1 VLPANVNAASW
12 EFRFMPRPG
21 EKLTLKV
28 TRPKGAKGTTLAIDS
43 ASLHTTIGSRSS
55 TTTLQFAYRSTQGG
69 RHVIKLPEQARVT
82 GVTFDGRPQQLR
94 PEKGELPL
102 SLAPGAHSLLITW
115 EESRDVSLLT
125 HPSTVDLR
133 SAASNLTFGV
143 ALPDSRWILAAWG
156 PGVGPAVLYWGELV
170 VFIGVAWLLGRWARS
185 PLRFTEWLLLG
196 LGLSTQ
202 SWSVF
207 CLTAAWL
214 IAMRWRE
221 DWKPGEELSRHRFN
235 AVQLVLA
242 VFTFVT
248 LITLVFSGI
257 RNGLLA
263 YPDMHITGGNGLGG
277 GYTWFQDQTTGV
289 LESPSIFSVPMWVY
303 RTLFFAWA
311 SWMAFAL
318 VRWLR
323 WAFNAWKTGGLWR

>member
-1 VLPANVNAASW
+1 
-12 EFRFMPRPG
+12 
-21 EKLTLKV
+21 
-28 TRPKGAKGTTLAIDS
+28 LA
-43 ASLHTTIGSRSS
+43 
-55 TTTLQFAYRSTQGG
+55 
-69 RHVIKLPEQARVT
+69 
-82 GVTFDGRPQQLR
+82 
-94 PEKGELPL
+94 
-102 SLAPGAHSLLITW
+102 
-115 EESRDVSLLT
+115 
-125 HPSTVDLR
+125 VDLQ
-133 SAASNLTFGV
+133 SAASNLSFGV

-170 VFIGVAWLLGRWARS
+170 VFIAVAWLLGRWSQS

-202 SWSVF
+202 SWFVF

-221 DWKPGEELSRHRFN
+221 GWKPAEEFSRMRFN

-242 VFTFVT
+242 LFTFLT
-248 LITLVFSGI
+248 ILTLVFSGI

-263 YPDMHITGGNGLGG
+263 YPDMHVAGGGLGG
-277 GYTWFQDQTTGV
+277 GYTWFQDQTAGV
-289 LESPSIFSVPMWVY
+289 LETPSVFSVPMWVY
-303 RTLFFAWA
+303 KWLLLAWA

-323 WAFNAWKTGGLWR
+323 WAFNAWKTGGLWRARMGSDPISKQKGPDMEVT